1 MKDKTDIEVLLLKIS
16 QPLAV
21 GGRAA
26 LRQQLVILV
35 NDLLVHDFEKLV
47 VLLYRVDVSE
57 KKLKDLLN
65 LHPQTDAAE
74 IIADLLLER
83 QEEKKKSRASF
94 KKDRDIP
101 EDEKW

>member
-16 QPLAV
+16 QPPV
-21 GGRAA
+21 VMEKDA
-26 LRQQLVILV
+26 LRQELVILV
-35 NDLLVHDFEKLV
+35 NDLLVNDFQKLV
-47 VLLYRVDVSE
+47 LLLYRVDVSE
-57 KKLKDLLN
+57 KKLKGLIQ

-74 IIADLLLER
+74 IIADLLIER

>member
-16 QPLAV
+16 QPSAEKEKEI
-21 GGRAA
+21 

-35 NDLLVHDFEKLV
+35 NDLLVHDFQKLV
-47 VLLYRVDVSE
+47 LLLYRVDVSE
-57 KKLKDLLN
+57 KKLKDQIQ
-65 LHPQTDAAE
+65 LHPETDASE
-74 IIADLLLER
+74 IITDLLIER

>member
-16 QPLAV
+16 QPPA
-21 GGRAA
+21 GNEQET
-26 LRQQLVILV
+26 LRQQLVIGV
-35 NDLLVHDFEKLV
+35 NDLLVHNFQKLV

-57 KKLKDLLN
+57 RKLKELIRI
-65 LHPQTDAAE
+65 HPQTDAAV
-74 IIADLLLER
+74 IIADLLIER